1 MQNRVLI
8 ISFSGK
14 ENGNS
19 EQIAELIK
27 ANLNAAADIFRFSEN
42 AISPCGSCRYQCFDD
57 NRMCPHIDDAEYG
70 LLEQISLCD
79 ELYFIVPNYC
89 DYPCANYFIF
99 NERSQVYF
107 QGYRERLMEYEA
119 IPKKFI
125 VISGSDT
132 DNFTRAFEY
141 HCKDEPEI
149 LTLSAKKYGKHSIAG
164 DLMQSEKARQAVLDF
179 IGADPEVDE

>member
-14 ENGNS
+14 KNGNS

-27 ANLNAAADIFRFSEN
+27 ANLNADADIFRFSEN
-42 AISPCGSCRYQCFDD
+42 PISPCGGCRYQCFDD

-70 LLEQISLCD
+70 LLEQVSLCD

-89 DYPCANYFIF
+89 DYPCANFFIF

-107 QGYRERLMEYEA
+107 QGYRERLMDYEA

-132 DNFTRAFEY
+132 DNFSRAFDY
-141 HCKDEPEI
+141 HCKGEPEI
-149 LTLSAKKYGKHSIAG
+149 LTLNAKQHRKCSIAG
-164 DLMQSEKARQAVLDF
+164 DLMQSPEARQAVLEF
-179 IGADPEVDE
+179 IGADLETDK